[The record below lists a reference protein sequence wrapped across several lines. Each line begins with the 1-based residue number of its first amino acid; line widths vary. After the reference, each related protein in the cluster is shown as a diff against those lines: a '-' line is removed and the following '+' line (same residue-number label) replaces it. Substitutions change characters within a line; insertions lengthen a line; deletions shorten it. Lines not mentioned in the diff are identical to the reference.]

1 MKYKDKYYKM
11 RYIKAIYIGLIG
23 MLLASCSDE
32 TFNQEYG
39 KGMGRLILSN
49 MKLESVV
56 GEVTTK
62 AALEEDIL
70 PKITDFTIEIVDSEG
85 SPIDTLQAGTL
96 QTVLSAGTYTLKA
109 IYGDADTI
117 SSTPAFYGE
126 KEVTII
132 ANQDI
137 EAEIEASLA
146 QAVIRPSIDADL
158 EAQFKEYKLELSNNE
173 NQTVQLE
180 NNKDFFIPCNGT
192 YTLTLSGTNQL
203 GESFTHTWSY
213 EQEFAVRTRY
223 IAICNPDLPSFTLPE
238 QNITDAWATF
248 IYITPM
254 TDKNMTSHKEDMT
267 DKVLANI
274 VYEASSDGTTWIP
287 SETTEDGKIIIKG
300 LTPATPYTIR
310 SRFGAV
316 YSENTS
322 QLTTENA
329 TEVPNGDFEEL
340 TETINMTINQ
350 GGRWRATLIGSYY
363 QNTCSFIIKEPTYW
377 SSVNAKTCNTNVSNH
392 NSWFIIPS
400 TYNTS
405 LSWNSTVPDYSI
417 FGGGGTETPEI
428 YQNLIAQSY
437 SNAMIVRNVAW
448 DANGN
453 SPEDD
458 SKTTTSSGYYN
469 TNSPT
474 IAQRSAGKLFLGS
487 YSYVDGVENYDEGI
501 IFNSRPLRLE
511 GFYKYF
517 QDENDKE
524 ETGMVTVTVL
534 SNSEVIGT
542 GSSYLTTNSD
552 YVKFNVPINYTDS
565 TLKASELK
573 IMITSS
579 NHASYNQND
588 ETNSIKTSIYNGRY
602 ESASRGAMLTIDNLA
617 FSYEYNTDNE

>member
-322 QLTTENA
+322 QLTTEST

-340 TETINMTINQ
+340 TQTINMTINQ
-350 GGRWRATLIGSYY
+350 GGRFRETYIGKWQTLEVHYNVS
-363 QNTCSFIIKEPTYW
+363 EPNGW
-377 SSVNAKTCNTNVSNH
+377 SSVNAKTCNVAASNL
-392 NSWFIIPS
+392 NSWFVVPS
-400 TYNTS
+400 T
-405 LSWNSTVPDYSI
+405 LNSSEV
-417 FGGGGTETPEI
+417 
-428 YQNLIAQSY
+428 IAGN
-437 SNAMIVRNVAW
+437 NAMTLRNVAW
-448 DANGN
+448 DLNGTT
-453 SPEDD
+453 PEDYTQTWGSLEGD
-458 SKTTTSSGYYN
+458 IYNHNTPSS
-469 TNSPT
+469 
-474 IAQRSAGKLFLGS
+474 IANRSAGKLFLGTYS
-487 YSYVDGVENYDEGI
+487 YSNGTEIYNEGI
-501 IFNSRPLRLE
+501 DFRSRPISLN
-511 GFYKYF
+511 GYYKYI
-517 QDENDKE
+517 QDSNDTN
-524 ETGMVTVTVL
+524 ETGTITVSIL
-534 SNSEVIGT
+534 NNSDIIGT
-542 GSSYLTTNSD
+542 GYLNLSTVSD
-552 YVKFNVPINYTDS
+552 YTMFKVPIVYTNNS
-565 TLKASELK
+565 LKATQLK

-579 NHASYNQND
+579 NHASYHQEEENS
-588 ETNSIKTSIYNGRY
+588 SIKTSIYNGRN
-602 ESASRGAMLTIDNLA
+602 ESVSRGATLTIDNLT
-617 FSYEYNTDNE
+617 FSYEYNTNNE

>member
-1 MKYKDKYYKM
+1 MKKM
-11 RYIKAIYIGLIG
+11 IRQIMALATLCWV
-23 MLLASCSDE
+23 MASCSDD

-316 YSENTS
+316 YSDNTS

-329 TEVPNGDFEEL
+329 AEVPNGDFEEL
-340 TETINMTINQ
+340 IETINMTINQ
-350 GGRWRATLIGSYY
+350 GGRWTIATAIWNDLY
-363 QNTCSFIIKEPTYW
+363 QTTLSMNISEPSHWT
-377 SSVNAKTCNTNVSNH
+377 SINQKTCNVNASNK
-392 NSWFIIPS
+392 NSWYMVPS

-405 LSWNSTVPDYSI
+405 LSWVSHQPTAKVWGIGQDAYDSTAD
-417 FGGGGTETPEI
+417 I
-428 YQNLIAQSY
+428 YISNTANHGN
-437 SNAMIVRNVAW
+437 NAMVIRNVAW
-448 DANGN
+448 DPNGPSISDNKQTGNTEFSNYVCKNTPSSIAN
-453 SPEDD
+453 
-458 SKTTTSSGYYN
+458 
-469 TNSPT
+469 
-474 IAQRSAGKLFLGS
+474 RSVGKLFLGS
-487 YSYVDGVENYDEGI
+487 YSYDNGAETYNEGI
-501 IFNSRPLRLE
+501 SFTSRPCYLN
-511 GFYKYF
+511 GFYKYANDS
-517 QDENDKE
+517 QDTGEKGIISIQLLNG
-524 ETGMVTVTVL
+524 ET
-534 SNSEVIGT
+534 VIASGKQEFVAVNEYT
-542 GSSYLTTNSD
+542 AFSVPLNYEQYNLQATN
-552 YVKFNVPINYTDS
+552 
-565 TLKASELK
+565 LR
-573 IMITSS
+573 IMFSSS
-579 NHASYNQND
+579 NHTD
-588 ETNSIKTSIYNGRY
+588 EANIKTTNYVNKD
-602 ESASRGAMLTIDNLA
+602 ECCSRGAMLTIDNLT
-617 FSYEYNTDNE
+617 FSYEYNANNE

>member
-1 MKYKDKYYKM
+1 MKKM
-11 RYIKAIYIGLIG
+11 IRQIMALATLCWV
-23 MLLASCSDE
+23 MASCSDE

-39 KGMGRLILSN
+39 EGMGRLVLSN

-56 GEVTTK
+56 GEVVTK

-70 PKITDFTIEIVDSEG
+70 PKITDFTIEIVDNEG

-109 IYGDADTI
+109 IYGDADAM

-254 TDKNMTSHKEDMT
+254 TDENMTSHKEDMT

-322 QLTTENA
+322 QLTTEST

-340 TETINMTINQ
+340 TQTINMTINQ
-350 GGRWRATLIGSYY
+350 GGRFRETYIGKWQTLEVHYNVS
-363 QNTCSFIIKEPTYW
+363 EPNGW
-377 SSVNAKTCNTNVSNH
+377 SSVNAKTCNVAASNL
-392 NSWFIIPS
+392 NSWFVVPS
-400 TYNTS
+400 T
-405 LSWNSTVPDYSI
+405 LNSSEV
-417 FGGGGTETPEI
+417 
-428 YQNLIAQSY
+428 IAGN
-437 SNAMIVRNVAW
+437 NAMTLRNVAW
-448 DANGN
+448 DLNGTT
-453 SPEDD
+453 PEDYTQTWGSIEGD
-458 SKTTTSSGYYN
+458 IYNHNTPSS
-469 TNSPT
+469 
-474 IAQRSAGKLFLGS
+474 IANRSAGKLFLGTYS
-487 YSYVDGVENYDEGI
+487 YSNGTEIYNEGI
-501 IFNSRPLRLE
+501 DFRSRPISLN
-511 GFYKYF
+511 GYYKYI
-517 QDENDKE
+517 QDSNDTN
-524 ETGMVTVTVL
+524 ETGTITVSIL
-534 SNSEVIGT
+534 NNSDIIGT
-542 GSSYLTTNSD
+542 GYLNLSTVSD
-552 YVKFNVPINYTDS
+552 YTMFKVPIVYTNNS
-565 TLKASELK
+565 LKATQLK

-579 NHASYNQND
+579 NHASYHQEEENS
-588 ETNSIKTSIYNGRY
+588 SIKTSIYNGRN
-602 ESASRGAMLTIDNLA
+602 ESVSRGATLTIDNLT
-617 FSYEYNTDNE
+617 FSYEYNTNNE